1 MGLGARPGV
10 ESGAKAGRGG
20 GEGGVETQRAEGTKG
35 GSGLSPGSQVLFNL
49 GAAQCRLGLWAEAT
63 RSLEEALSKG
73 SEGARD
79 HLCTALDQVQ
89 VREGQGGKQVVPT
102 PWGCWSHS
110 PPCRAHIYTGP
121 QDFLEGGGPCAQVW
135 GLGKDFP

>member
-1 MGLGARPGV
+1 M
-10 ESGAKAGRGG
+10 
-20 GEGGVETQRAEGTKG
+20 
-35 GSGLSPGSQVLFNL
+35 

-89 VREGQGGKQVVPT
+89 VRGEGREE
-102 PWGCWSHS
+102 SRSS
-110 PPCRAHIYTGP
+110 PPLGVVGPIAHCAGLISIQAP
-121 QDFLEGGGPCAQVW
+121 QDFLEGGSPCAQVR